1 MQLIADRYE
10 WESPGQVDGHLLGP
24 AHDTLSGTTV
34 SVLEVSAPEGAAES
48 AREVDRLRRYARVHH
63 PHLAEVRTVAPDA
76 GLVRVVCEPLEGAL
90 LDVTVH
96 SAQLTVRTVQE
107 LAGRVLDALAAVHRA
122 GLTHGAVRA
131 ETLLLSRPRGTAT
144 GLDVTLLPVPVLP
157 RRPAAGR
164 QEPGGVPGGRR
175 SDVTPADDVRAAATV
190 LLALLRRVPRSGMEE
205 AVLATSLAQAL
216 TRAGGVDAPA
226 VEDTAV
232 EDTAV
237 EDTAVED
244 TAVEDT
250 AVEDTAPT
258 TEHGGP
264 PAPPVR
270 ASADAP
276 VAGLGRGPL
285 PGVRPTVRRPD
296 PEVPGSR
303 LRHHRLTVAAV
314 AAAAVGLGGLV
325 VLTVVDEDR
334 PTSAAPA
341 AGTSTGRVPT
351 TETTTP
357 VPSPVEEP
365 SPPLPQ
371 TVTGLVED
379 LTARPDAAGPAGPLL
394 RDGLQGLVSGDE
406 VVRQRSALQVLA
418 IVVTGEALDP
428 AYATATRLA
437 LVRAIT
443 DPAPEAPAPAG
454 APSCLEVQRGTP
466 PPVVQAY
473 ARQILD
479 QLPAWRSDGFPSDEA
494 GRLEELVDPVATGQ
508 MTLGLRP
515 CPAG

>member
-10 WESPGQVDGHLLGP
+10 WEPPGQGDGHVLGP
-24 AHDTLSGTTV
+24 ARDTLSGTTV
-34 SVLEVSAPEGAAES
+34 SVLEVSAPEGAVES

-63 PHLAEVRTVAPDA
+63 PHLAEVRTVALDA
-76 GLVRVVCEPLEGAL
+76 GLLRVVCEPLEGEL
-90 LDVTVH
+90 LDVAVCP
-96 SAQLTVRTVQE
+96 AQLTVRTVQE

-122 GLTHGAVRA
+122 GLTHGAVSA
-131 ETLLLSRPRGTAT
+131 GTLLLSRPRGTAT
-144 GLDVTLLPVPVLP
+144 GPDVTLLPVPVLP
-157 RRPAAGR
+157 GRPAAGR
-164 QEPGGVPGGRR
+164 HALGGVPGGRR

-190 LLALLRRVPRSGMEE
+190 LLALLHRVPRSGMEE

-216 TRAGGVDAPA
+216 TRAGGADAPA
-226 VEDTAV
+226 VEQTAVGDTAV

-237 EDTAVED
+237 EDTAVEG
-244 TAVEDT
+244 A
-250 AVEDTAPT
+250 APA

-296 PEVPGSR
+296 PEVTGSR
-303 LRHHRLTVAAV
+303 LRRHRLTVAAV

-341 AGTSTGRVPT
+341 AGTSIGRVPT
-351 TETTTP
+351 TQATSP
-357 VPSPVEEP
+357 LPSPVGEP
-365 SPPLPQ
+365 SPSLPR
-371 TVTGLVED
+371 TVTGLIED

-406 VVRQRSALQVLA
+406 VVRQRSALQVLS

-443 DPAPEAPAPAG
+443 DPALEAPAPAG
-454 APSCLEVQRGTP
+454 APSCLEVQQGTP
-466 PPVVQAY
+466 PPVVQGF

-494 GRLEELVDPVATGQ
+494 GRLEELIDPVATGQ